1 MALVYRSK
9 YVSLNVIL
17 APCRLRRR
25 RLETDR
31 FCRFYNSHGEPSGQS
46 EGRRAATRDR
56 WDETGVGFQ
65 HPIQW
70 GASGVT
76 TFRRRGDSSSL
87 RKELLPSLLRRQV
100 VMALDD
106 PALVVTL
113 TKFRKRLLQLL
124 HGPEG
129 PHPQQLLF

>member
-1 MALVYRSK
+1 M
-9 YVSLNVIL
+9 
-17 APCRLRRR
+17 
-25 RLETDR
+25 
-31 FCRFYNSHGEPSGQS
+31 
-46 EGRRAATRDR
+46 
-56 WDETGVGFQ
+56 
-65 HPIQW
+65 
-70 GASGVT
+70 T

-113 TKFRKRLLQLL
+113 PKFRKRLPQLL

-129 PHPQQLLF
+129 PHPKQLLF